1 MRRDSGSVGASF
13 WMNVSAVGPQRPL
26 VSRTKGTRLGWWYLV
41 RFFCLPGDGS
51 SGINE
56 SPGVG
61 ARGVGTLRLCDAN
74 VNEIPGPFVLHH
86 QVKPR
91 FHQVAVVTVV
101 VTFPD
106 ALIWI
111 RGAAL
116 LFDPCLQ
123 HASKTIVFDG
133 GVAPMGHEVGV

>member
-13 WMNVSAVGPQRPL
+13 WMNVSAVGPPTAIGFEDEGDEVGVVVPGPL
-26 VSRTKGTRLGWWYLV
+26 
-41 RFFCLPGDGS
+41 FCLPGDGS

-61 ARGVGTLRLCDAN
+61 ARGVGTLCLCGAN
-74 VNEIPGPFVLHH
+74 VNDIPGPFVLHH

-101 VTFPD
+101 VTLLGT
-106 ALIWI
+106 LIWI
-111 RGAAL
+111 PAL
-116 LFDPCLQ
+116 L
-123 HASKTIVFDG
+123 
-133 GVAPMGHEVGV
+133 

>member
-1 MRRDSGSVGASF
+1 MDE
-13 WMNVSAVGPQRPL
+13 
-26 VSRTKGTRLGWWYLV
+26 RLGGGPPTAIGFEDEGDEVGVVVPGPL
-41 RFFCLPGDGS
+41 FCLPGDGS
-51 SGINE
+51 SGISE

-91 FHQVAVVTVV
+91 FHQVAVATVV
-101 VTFPD
+101 VTLLV

-116 LFDPCLQ
+116 LLFDSCLQ
-123 HASKTIVFDG
+123 HVSKAIVFDG
-133 GVAPMGHEVGV
+133 GVAPNGARSGGVIRSQ